1 MHAPCYGCKR
11 RRVGCHADCE
21 EYKAYNAEREAIRA
35 RRTQDRIINGVTNQ
49 TMKRYKDRRA
59 KQKRAGYTGGQ

>member
-1 MHAPCYGCKR
+1 MHAPCYGCER

-35 RRTQDRIINGVTNQ
+35 QRTQDRIINGVTNQ
-49 TMKRYKDRRA
+49 TMKRY
-59 KQKRAGYTGGQ
+59 